1 MEERSTIRNNS
12 TEGTLAPTARI
23 APGTGEVTALE
34 RGIRVLEAVIEGGPE
49 SSLAE
54 IAARVALPKSTVHR
68 LLQTFISL
76 EYLETSSRGC
86 YRGST
91 RLLAMAGRIVESVDY
106 AGLIGPALRA
116 LQEQTLETIHFG
128 ILDGRQAVYVEKLAG
143 RRAYQM
149 KSRVGNPLPLHCSAI
164 GKAILA
170 FLPAEERDRITS
182 EITLDRRTDTTL
194 TSRRA
199 LEEDLT
205 RTRARWWALDDE
217 ENEKGIRCMGTPVFD
232 QSGRAIGAISVSAPV
247 FDFTL
252 EDAGAFAPVLR
263 NAARQASQA
272 LGAPAELFDRPAGG
286 GRP

>member
-1 MEERSTIRNNS
+1 MEDRSTIRNATTN
-12 TEGTLAPTARI
+12 GTTAPSVRA
-23 APGTGEVTALE
+23 AAGAGEVTALE
-34 RGIRVLEAVIEGGPE
+34 RGIRVLEAVIEGGAE

-54 IAARVALPKSTVHR
+54 VAARVALPKSTVHR
-68 LLQTFISL
+68 LLQTFVSL
-76 EYLETSSRGC
+76 EYLETSTRGS
-86 YRGST
+86 YRGSS
-91 RLLAMAGRIVESVDY
+91 RLLAMAARIVESTDY

-128 ILDGRQAVYVEKLAG
+128 VLDGLQAVYVEKLAG

-149 KSRVGNPLPLHCSAI
+149 KSRVGNPIPLHCSAI

-170 FLPAEERDRITS
+170 FLPGEERERLMG
-182 EITLDRRTDTTL
+182 EITLEGRTDATL

-199 LEEDLT
+199 LEDELA

-252 EDAGAFAPVLR
+252 EDARAFAPVLR
-263 NAARQASQA
+263 AAARRASHA
-272 LGAPAELFDRPAGG
+272 LGAPEEIFAGDERGSRP
-286 GRP
+286 